1 MDETS
6 VVHDE
11 HTTGPHAPT
20 SDNQLEVLLA
30 SFATGW
36 TTHHPTG
43 AAQLDADELDDI
55 GRQAGEQA
63 AAAAAWRRRIGAML
77 DTETVTTLL
86 GVSRQAL
93 DSRKR
98 SGSVIALAGSGTSH
112 YPAWQFDVGANTATV
127 RPVTLRIVTEFRE
140 RVDDVSSFTIASW
153 STSPQPELDDR
164 TPAEWITSDGD
175 DAPVV
180 LAARRAAHLEA
191 Q

>member
-6 VVHDE
+6 VVHDD
-11 HTTGPHAPT
+11 HTMEPHALT
-20 SDNQLEVLLA
+20 GDDQLKVLLA

-36 TTHHPTG
+36 TEHQPSG
-43 AAQLDADELDDI
+43 VAQLDVDELDEI

-63 AAAAAWRRRIGAML
+63 AATAAWRRRIGAML

-86 GVSRQAL
+86 SVSRQAL

-112 YPAWQFDVGANTATV
+112 YPTWQFDVGANTATV

-140 RVDDVSSFTIASW
+140 RLDDVSPFTIAAW
-153 STSPQPELDDR
+153 ATSPQPELDNR
-164 TPAEWITSDGD
+164 TPAEWITSGGD